1 MKCFMSL
8 ASALTLF
15 IPSVRGAG
23 SEPPER
29 GQADHIVV
37 VVWDGMRP
45 DFVSPQFTPNL
56 HRLAVDG
63 VFFKNHHPVYVS
75 STEVNGTAIATG
87 AYPDRSGLIA
97 NRDYRPEVGWSD
109 SLGTES
115 IEAIRRGDVLTGGH
129 YLAVP
134 TIAEILQ
141 QAGFPTVIA
150 GTKPVALLQDRSNR
164 RVGSSALDSVM
175 LYNGHSIP
183 SDMLE
188 TIVKAQGKG
197 FPTNSTPNVARD
209 EWTTKALTRT
219 LWEKG
224 VPKFS
229 LLWLS
234 EPDASQHA
242 SSPGSET
249 SVGALESDDNNLG
262 RVLKA
267 LEEKKVRDKTDVL
280 VVSDHGFSTIQRGVD
295 VAEALKRGKFKA
307 AKTFDDPEPGNVL
320 VVGLGG
326 SVMLYV
332 IDHDETIVKR
342 LVRFLQ
348 CSDFAGVIFSR
359 VTMEG
364 TFPISQVHLST
375 IKPSPDVIIALRWT
389 NEQNE
394 FGAPGML
401 IADAGKRG
409 AGTHGSLSRFDMHN
423 TLVASGPDFRR
434 GFVDDLPT
442 GNADIAPTIL
452 YLLGVQSPSP
462 TDGRVLREAFEKAPA
477 AVQRPESTTI
487 KAGCDVDLRHWEQYL
502 KFTKIGDQIYFDEGN
517 GGSVFK

>member
-1 MKCFMSL
+1 
-8 ASALTLF
+8 
-15 IPSVRGAG
+15 
-23 SEPPER
+23 
-29 GQADHIVV
+29 
-37 VVWDGMRP
+37 
-45 DFVSPQFTPNL
+45 
-56 HRLAVDG
+56 
-63 VFFKNHHPVYVS
+63 
-75 STEVNGTAIATG
+75 
-87 AYPDRSGLIA
+87 
-97 NRDYRPEVGWSD
+97 
-109 SLGTES
+109 
-115 IEAIRRGDVLTGGH
+115 
-129 YLAVP
+129 
-134 TIAEILQ
+134 
-141 QAGFPTVIA
+141 
-150 GTKPVALLQDRSNR
+150 VALLQDRSNR

-348 CSDFAGVIFSR
+348 CSDFAGVIFFR